1 MIKNRNWANSFRF
14 KGVPSTSTSK
24 PPLIDSNVSDK
35 KDLSEEMESGLSKE
49 NEEKMEI
56 DEILPSLGAS
66 VLIAGH
72 YLYFRSNF
80 CLSKVQ
86 AKHTVFSFHSSI
98 QKSFFLNQNLLVL
111 YNIGKRGI

>member
-14 KGVPSTSTSK
+14 KGVSSTSTSK
-24 PPLIDSNVSDK
+24 PPLIDSNVSNE

-56 DEILPSLGAS
+56 DEI
-66 VLIAGH
+66 LIAGH

-98 QKSFFLNQNLLVL
+98 QKSFF
-111 YNIGKRGI
+111 